1 MHLKRY
7 TDYSLRVLVYLGLH
21 PERLVTISEVASAFD
36 ISKNHLMKVV
46 QNLVAEGF
54 VQSVKGKS
62 GGLRLNEAPERI
74 SIGSVIRRMESD
86 FELVECL
93 GGNQS
98 CCILPACKLKPILKD
113 AAERFLE
120 TLDPYTLAD
129 VLTNHQV
136 LNRLVLRGKE
146 IPILPAG
153 MA

>member
-74 SIGSVIRRMESD
+74 SIGSVVRRMESD

-93 GGNQS
+93 GDNQS
-98 CCILPACKLKPILKD
+98 CCILPACKLKPILQD